1 MSSWGTD
8 PNSADQKPK
17 YLLDNEVTKYRRED
31 SYASI
36 EGWVMRAGSPATGNG
51 NINASPEILV
61 AIGGLSG
68 IAANAGFKLEIQSD
82 FPEGGGILLDST
94 DGTANAG
101 DDLLLEMG
109 DGLGTPTIT
118 DIRIISGIPT
128 IDHFL
133 QDTSGDENDAI
144 LLDSTNGTANAGD
157 DLLLEAGDGLGT
169 PTITDIRIISGI
181 PTIDHMLLNAS
192 DGTGTDDGSGQAQTV
207 EVEIT
212 WDESITVAGSP
223 QVTLVNGNE
232 GTGSGRACVLTY
244 TATGSSANRKRFT
257 AVNIEVSL
265 TDVLTYGAADQ
276 LALNSGTLSDTEMG
290 GTSVPAFIDISGFT
304 AITQTIVP
312 N

>member
-8 PNSADQKPK
+8 PSSADQKPK

-36 EGWVMRAGSPATGNG
+36 QGWVMRAGSPATGNG

-68 IAANAGFKLEIQSD
+68 ISLNAGFKLEQYTHDSVS
-82 FPEGGGILLDST
+82 EVGGLLLDST

-118 DIRIISGIPT
+118 DIRIISDIPT

-133 QDTSGDENDAI
+133 LNGTDGTAANADDAI
-144 LLDSTNGTANAGD
+144 LLDSTDGTANDG
-157 DLLLEAGDGLGT
+157 EALT
-169 PTITDIRIISGI
+169 CE
-181 PTIDHMLLNAS
+181 N
-192 DGTGTDDGSGQAQTV
+192 GQDQTV

-212 WDESITVAGSP
+212 WDEAITVAGSP
-223 QVTLVNGNE
+223 RVTLANGNQ

-244 TATGSSANRKRFT
+244 TATGSSANRKRFK
-257 AVNIEVSL
+257 AVDIEVSL
-265 TDVLTYGAADQ
+265 ADVLTYGADDQ
-276 LALNSGTLSDTEMG
+276 VSLNSGTLSDTEMG
-290 GTSVPAFIDISGFT
+290 STSVPAFLDISDFS

>member
-1 MSSWGTD
+1 MPSWGTD
-8 PNSADQKPK
+8 PDSTDQKPNYLREQGVGK
-17 YLLDNEVTKYRRED
+17 YLVDD
-31 SYASI
+31 SYASNQ
-36 EGWVMRAGSPATGNG
+36 GWVMRAGSPATGNG

-118 DIRIISGIPT
+118 DIRIISDIPT

-144 LLDSTNGTANAGD
+144 LLDSTNGTANAG
-157 DLLLEAGDGLGT
+157 EALT
-169 PTITDIRIISGI
+169 CE
-181 PTIDHMLLNAS
+181 N
-192 DGTGTDDGSGQAQTV
+192 GQAQTV

-290 GTSVPAFIDISGFT
+290 GTTVPAFIDISGFT

>member
-68 IAANAGFKLEIQSD
+68 IAANAGFKLEIPSD

-144 LLDSTNGTANAGD
+144 LLDSTNGTANAG
-157 DLLLEAGDGLGT
+157 EALT
-169 PTITDIRIISGI
+169 CE
-181 PTIDHMLLNAS
+181 N
-192 DGTGTDDGSGQAQTV
+192 GQDQTV

-212 WDESITVAGSP
+212 WDEAITVAGSP
-223 QVTLVNGNE
+223 QVTLTNGNE
-232 GTGSGRACVLTY
+232 GTGTGRACVLTY
-244 TATGSSANRKRFT
+244 TATGSSANRKRFK
-257 AVNIEVSL
+257 AVDIEVSL
-265 TDVLTYGAADQ
+265 ADVLTYGADDQ
-276 LALNSGTLSDTEMG
+276 VSLNSGTLSDTEMG
-290 GTSVPAFIDISGFT
+290 GTAVPAFLDISDFS

>member
-68 IAANAGFKLEIQSD
+68 IAANAGFKLESYTHDSVSD
-82 FPEGGGILLDST
+82 VGSLILDST

-144 LLDSTNGTANAGD
+144 LLDSTNGTANAG
-157 DLLLEAGDGLGT
+157 EALT
-169 PTITDIRIISGI
+169 CE
-181 PTIDHMLLNAS
+181 N
-192 DGTGTDDGSGQAQTV
+192 GQDQTV

-212 WDESITVAGSP
+212 WDEAITVAGSP
-223 QVTLVNGNE
+223 QVTLTNGNE
-232 GTGSGRACVLTY
+232 GTGTGRACVLTY
-244 TATGSSANRKRFT
+244 TATGSSANRKRFK
-257 AVNIEVSL
+257 AVDIEISL
-265 TDVLTYGAADQ
+265 TDVLTYGADDQ
-276 LALNSGTLSDTEMG
+276 VSLNSGTLSDTEMG
-290 GTSVPAFIDISGFT
+290 STSVPAFLDISDFS
-304 AITQTIVP
+304 AITQTIVS

>member
-8 PNSADQKPK
+8 PNSADQKPN

-36 EGWVMRAGSPATGNG
+36 QGWVMRAGSPATGNG

-68 IAANAGFKLEIQSD
+68 IAANAGFKLESYTHDSVSD
-82 FPEGGGILLDST
+82 VGSLILDST
-94 DGTANAG
+94 D
-101 DDLLLEMG
+101 
-109 DGLGTPTIT
+109 
-118 DIRIISGIPT
+118 
-128 IDHFL
+128 
-133 QDTSGDENDAI
+133 
-144 LLDSTNGTANAGD
+144 GTANAGD

-192 DGTGTDDGSGQAQTV
+192 DGTGTDDGSGILLDSTNGTANAGEALTCENGQDQTV

>member
-8 PNSADQKPK
+8 PSSADQKPK

-36 EGWVMRAGSPATGNG
+36 QGWVMRAGSPATGNG

-68 IAANAGFKLEIQSD
+68 ISLNAGFKLEQYTHDSVS
-82 FPEGGGILLDST
+82 EVGGLLLDST

-128 IDHFL
+128 IDH
-133 QDTSGDENDAI
+133 
-144 LLDSTNGTANAGD
+144 
-157 DLLLEAGDGLGT
+157 
-169 PTITDIRIISGI
+169 
-181 PTIDHMLLNAS
+181 MLLNAS
-192 DGTGTDDGSGQAQTV
+192 DGTGTDDGSGILLDSTNGTANAGEALTCENGQAQTV

-257 AVNIEVSL
+257 AANIEVSL

>member
-8 PNSADQKPK
+8 PSSADQKPK
-17 YLLDNEVTKYRRED
+17 YLLDNEVTKYSRED
-31 SYASI
+31 AYASTQ
-36 EGWVMRAGSPATGNG
+36 GWVMRAGSPATGNG
-51 NINASPEILV
+51 NLSASPEILV

-68 IAANAGFKLEIQSD
+68 IALNAGFKLEQYTHASVSD
-82 FPEGGGILLDST
+82 VGGIILNST

-133 QDTSGDENDAI
+133 QNTSADENDAI
-144 LLDSTNGTANAGD
+144 LLNSTDGTANAGD
-157 DLLLEAGDGLGT
+157 ALTCENGED
-169 PTITDIRIISGI
+169 
-181 PTIDHMLLNAS
+181 
-192 DGTGTDDGSGQAQTV
+192 QTV

-212 WDESITVAGSP
+212 WDEAITVAGSP
-223 QVTLVNGNE
+223 QVTLTNGNE
-232 GTGSGRACVLTY
+232 GTGTGRSCVLTY
-244 TATGSSANRKRFT
+244 TATGSSANRIRFK
-257 AVNIEVSL
+257 AVDIQVSL
-265 TDVLTYGAADQ
+265 TDVLTYGATDQ
-276 LALNSGTLSDTEMG
+276 VGLNSGTLSDTEMG
-290 GTSVPAFIDISGFT
+290 GTAVPAFLDISGFT

>member
-8 PNSADQKPK
+8 PNSADQKPQ
-17 YLLDNEVTKYRRED
+17 YLLDNEATKYRRED

-36 EGWVMRAGSPATGNG
+36 QGWVMRAGSPATGNG
-51 NINASPEILV
+51 NLSASPEILV

-68 IAANAGFKLEIQSD
+68 IAANAGFKLESYTHDSVSD
-82 FPEGGGILLDST
+82 VGSLILDST

-101 DDLLLEMG
+101 DDLLLEAG

-144 LLDSTNGTANAGD
+144 LLDSTNGTANAG
-157 DLLLEAGDGLGT
+157 EALT
-169 PTITDIRIISGI
+169 CE
-181 PTIDHMLLNAS
+181 N
-192 DGTGTDDGSGQAQTV
+192 GQDQTV

-244 TATGSSANRKRFT
+244 TATGSSANRKRFK
-257 AVNIEVSL
+257 AVDIEVSL
-265 TDVLTYGAADQ
+265 ADVLTYGADDQ
-276 LALNSGTLSDTEMG
+276 VSLNSGTLSDTEMG
-290 GTSVPAFIDISGFT
+290 STSVPAFLDISDFS